1 MATAEASTETFHA
14 NERYRPD
21 QRQRRMARPAGM
33 MDTMDA
39 AVVPLLAT
47 LADPSPG
54 AELVRVV
61 TLKGFGL
68 RDGSDGLVLHD
79 AGGDDARV
87 SGRVLGGLADAAL
100 LDTTVDA
107 RTVVR
112 VPVTDRDA
120 DAAGMVCGG
129 TAVLLRS
136 PVADLPVE
144 LGGLLASATP
154 VALVC
159 PADGSG
165 ADTIVTRRD
174 VAGPPVADDVAEQAR
189 AALAGGVSESSTV
202 EVDGVE
208 WLIACAI
215 PSPRAVVV
223 GSGPM
228 AEAIVAQGALL
239 GWEAETIED
248 TDAVVDFVT
257 GAGPADAVI
266 VLSHDRAV
274 DIPILDASLR
284 SAIGYVG
291 AMGSRG
297 TQTAR
302 RNRLTELGHDEAALA
317 RIHGPV
323 GLDLAS
329 RTPAE
334 TAVAIVAEYLANR
347 SGRTP
352 ASLGA
357 GSGPINH

>member
-1 MATAEASTETFHA
+1 MG
-14 NERYRPD
+14 D
-21 QRQRRMARPAGM
+21 
-33 MDTMDA
+33 MDA
-39 AVVPLLAT
+39 AVVPLLDA
-47 LADPSPG
+47 LAAPSEPSG
-54 AELVRVV
+54 QAERAELVRVV
-61 TLKGFGL
+61 ALKGFGL
-68 RDGSDGLVLHD
+68 RDGSDGLVLHG
-79 AGGDDARV
+79 AGTATGRID
-87 SGRVLGGLADAAL
+87 GRVLGGLADDAL
-100 LDTTVDA
+100 LSAAVDG
-107 RTVVR
+107 RTIVR
-112 VPVTDRDA
+112 VPVTDRAA

-136 PVADLPVE
+136 PIGDLPSE
-144 LGGLLASATP
+144 LGGLLGSATP
-154 VALVC
+154 LALVC

-165 ADTIVTRRD
+165 GDSVVTRRD
-174 VAGPPVADDVAEQAR
+174 TAGAPLADEVVDAAR
-189 AALAGGVSESSTV
+189 AVLAGGVSQSSTV
-202 EVDGVE
+202 EVGGAE
-208 WLIACAI
+208 WLVACAI

-228 AEAIVAQGALL
+228 ADAIVAQGTLL
-239 GWEAETIED
+239 GWATDTIEEPD
-248 TDAVVDFVT
+248 TVVEFVA

-274 DIPILDASLR
+274 DIPILHAALT

-302 RNRLTELGHDEAALA
+302 RNRLVELGHDDAALA

-352 ASLGA
+352 ASLGS